1 MTTRPQHETLNIE
14 EQLARIAQMRVDS
27 EKSQAQIHKLIEET
41 RFTTPQVIFQ
51 GAIAMA
57 ALLGAGAALGKLFFP
72 G

>member
-27 EKSQAQIHKLIEET
+27 EKSQAQTTKLVQDI
-41 RFTTPQVIFQ
+41 RLAAPQTFFQ
-51 GAIAMA
+51 GGLAMA
-57 ALLGAGAALGKLFFP
+57 ALIGAGAALAKLFFP

>member
-1 MTTRPQHETLNIE
+1 MTTKPRYEPLDLE

-41 RFTTPQVIFQ
+41 RIVTPQVIFH

-57 ALLGAGAALGKLFFP
+57 ALIGAGAALAKLFFP

>member
-1 MTTRPQHETLNIE
+1 MTTKPRYEPLDLE

-41 RFTTPQVIFQ
+41 RIVTPQVIFQ

-57 ALLGAGAALGKLFFP
+57 ALIGAGAALAKLFFP